1 MRRLCWGDA
10 RMKHSLFAIAVVTL
24 AGCATT
30 PQDCDPGNRDAGF
43 INKAGCVY
51 GGHYD
56 QRVQERQAILVDE
69 QKANQLFRATY
80 DALQQES
87 TQVATDLAAQQASV
101 DRLSGSVKNLLGEIR
116 SKAAGNQQIEQQ
128 ITAVET
134 QLQQLQTDMDAARAS
149 GTAMPALQQRQ
160 QVAELQVKVQDLQ
173 QALGLR

>member
-1 MRRLCWGDA
+1 
-10 RMKHSLFAIAVVTL
+10 MKRFVLAVAVITL
-24 AGCATT
+24 GGCATT

-87 TQVATDLAAQQASV
+87 SQVATDLASQQASL
-101 DRLSGSVKNLLGEIR
+101 DRLSSSVNALLGEIKT
-116 SKAAGNQQIEQQ
+116 KAAGNRDIEQQ
-128 ITAVET
+128 VAALET
-134 QLQQLQTDMDAARAS
+134 QLQTLQTDLDAARAS
-149 GTAMPALQQRQ
+149 GTALPALQQRQ